1 MDIWSLE
8 FIWSSRFHDWDFLD
22 STGMT
27 MTSLIGKVVRED
39 EHWMRRVLRL
49 AEKGRGRT
57 SPNPMVGAILV
68 KDDKLVAEGYHAK
81 AGEAHA
87 EIIALQRAREE
98 ARGAILY
105 LNLEPCAHYGKT
117 PPCAPQVVEAG
128 VKRVVIGMEDP
139 NPLVKGKGIEIL
151 RSAGLDVEIGILEKE
166 CRRLNE
172 TFCKYISEKVPFI
185 ILKAAATWDG
195 KIATRNGDSKW
206 ISGERSRRFVHKLR
220 KQVDGVL
227 VGIGTVL
234 KDDPLLTARIRG
246 WRDPYRIVLD
256 SRLKISEE
264 ARVIGT
270 PPSKAIIATTILA
283 PRDKIER
290 LEKRGVQILIVDS
303 KEGRINLKTCLSKL
317 GEIGMASLLVEGGSQ
332 INGSFL
338 DEGLIDKLLLF
349 LSPKLIG
356 DHQALGIFGGRGV
369 SNLQEAIV
377 LKEMKTKRIGDDVLL
392 EGYPEWGTES
402 CLLES

>member
-1 MDIWSLE
+1 MD
-8 FIWSSRFHDWDFLD
+8 
-22 STGMT
+22 
-27 MTSLIGKVVRED
+27 D
-39 EHWMRRVLRL
+39 EQWMKRVLRL
-49 AEKGRGRT
+49 AEKGKGRT

-68 KDDKLVAEGYHAK
+68 KGDKLVGEGYHVK

-87 EIIALQRAREE
+87 EVVALQRAREK

-105 LNLEPCAHYGKT
+105 LNLEPCTHYGKT
-117 PPCAPQVVEAG
+117 PPCAPQVIQAG
-128 VKRVVIGMEDP
+128 VKRVIIGMEDP
-139 NPLVKGKGIEIL
+139 NPLVKGKGVEIL
-151 RSAGLDVEIGILEKE
+151 KRAGVDVEVGILEKE

-172 TFCKYISEKVPFI
+172 AFCKYILKKEPFV
-185 ILKAAATWDG
+185 ILKAATTLDG

-206 ISGERSRRFVHKLR
+206 ISGEASRRFVHKLR
-220 KQVDGVL
+220 NQVDGVL

-246 WRDPYRIVLD
+246 GRDPYRIILD

-270 PPSKAIIATTILA
+270 SPSRAIIVTTELA

-290 LEKRGVQILIVDS
+290 LEKRGVQILIFGS
-303 KEGRINLKTCLSKL
+303 KEERINLRSCLSKL
-317 GEIGMASLLVEGGSQ
+317 GEMGMMNLMVEGGSEV
-332 INGSFL
+332 NGSFL
-338 DEGLIDKLLLF
+338 DEGLIDKVLLF

-369 SNLQEAIV
+369 SNLQEAIA
-377 LKEMKTKRIGDDVLL
+377 LKEMKTRRIGEDMLL
-392 EGYPEWGTES
+392 EGYLG
-402 CLLES
+402 